1 MLQNQAGGYS
11 MSEIAPFIIKIKPYL
26 TQSIVL
32 SEVMSIKLVVPST
45 HMLIPYALEKISAG
59 FPLQHKIM
67 SIKRSI

>member
-1 MLQNQAGGYS
+1 MLQIQVGGYS
-11 MSEIAPFIIKIKPYL
+11 MSEIVPSIIQIKPYI

-32 SEVMSIKLVVPST
+32 SDISIKQVVPST
-45 HMLIPYALEKISAG
+45 HLLIPYALEKINAG